1 MIKLIKVK
9 EDENIM
15 FCSVQEENLSKDINI
30 IVESEKG
37 LSYVKTISDVK
48 EYEEICT
55 VVYSFYIQYENVCL
69 ERLVEVIIKMFKTKD
84 TIENISEKQIMDEV
98 YKGEI

>member
-1 MIKLIKVK
+1 MFYDYIKLIEKKKIRVLELMIAYEVYIQYLNTYK
-9 EDENIM
+9 
-15 FCSVQEENLSKDINI
+15 SKLDF
-30 IVESEKG
+30 
-37 LSYVKTISDVK
+37 K

>member
-1 MIKLIKVK
+1 MFYDYIKLIEKKKIRVLELMIAYEVYIQYLNTYK
-9 EDENIM
+9 
-15 FCSVQEENLSKDINI
+15 SK
-30 IVESEKG
+30 
-37 LSYVKTISDVK
+37 LDVK

>member
-1 MIKLIKVK
+1 MFYDYIKLIEKKKIRVLELMIAYEVYIQYLNTYK
-9 EDENIM
+9 
-15 FCSVQEENLSKDINI
+15 SKL
-30 IVESEKG
+30 V
-37 LSYVKTISDVK
+37 VK

>member
-1 MIKLIKVK
+1 MFYDYIKLIVK
-9 EDENIM
+9 KKIRVLELMIAYEVYIQYLNTYK
-15 FCSVQEENLSKDINI
+15 SK
-30 IVESEKG
+30 
-37 LSYVKTISDVK
+37 LDVK

>member
-1 MIKLIKVK
+1 MFYDYIKLIEKKKIRVLELMIAYEVYIQYLNTYK
-9 EDENIM
+9 
-15 FCSVQEENLSKDINI
+15 SKLN
-30 IVESEKG
+30 
-37 LSYVKTISDVK
+37 VK

-84 TIENISEKQIMDEV
+84 AIENISEKQIMEEV
-98 YKGEI
+98 YNGGV

>member
-1 MIKLIKVK
+1 MFYDYIKLIEKKKIRVLELMIAYEVYIQYLNTYK
-9 EDENIM
+9 
-15 FCSVQEENLSKDINI
+15 SK
-30 IVESEKG
+30 
-37 LSYVKTISDVK
+37 LDVK

-84 TIENISEKQIMDEV
+84 TIENILEKQIMDEV

>member
-1 MIKLIKVK
+1 MFYDYIKLIEKNKIRVLELMIAYEVYIQYLNTYK
-9 EDENIM
+9 
-15 FCSVQEENLSKDINI
+15 SK
-30 IVESEKG
+30 
-37 LSYVKTISDVK
+37 LDVK

>member
-1 MIKLIKVK
+1 MFYDYIKLIEKKKIRVLELMIAYEVYIQYLNTYK
-9 EDENIM
+9 
-15 FCSVQEENLSKDINI
+15 SK
-30 IVESEKG
+30 
-37 LSYVKTISDVK
+37 LDVK
-48 EYEEICT
+48 VYEEICT

>member
-1 MIKLIKVK
+1 MFYDYIKLIEKKKIRVLELMIAYEVYIQYLNTYK
-9 EDENIM
+9 
-15 FCSVQEENLSKDINI
+15 SK
-30 IVESEKG
+30 
-37 LSYVKTISDVK
+37 LDVK

-98 YKGEI
+98 YNGGI

>member
-1 MIKLIKVK
+1 MIAYEVYIQYLNTYKSKL
-9 EDENIM
+9 N
-15 FCSVQEENLSKDINI
+15 
-30 IVESEKG
+30 
-37 LSYVKTISDVK
+37 VK

-84 TIENISEKQIMDEV
+84 AIENISEKQIMEEV
-98 YKGEI
+98 YNGGV

>member
-1 MIKLIKVK
+1 MFYDYIKLIEKKKIRVLELMIAYEVYIQYLNTYK
-9 EDENIM
+9 
-15 FCSVQEENLSKDINI
+15 SK
-30 IVESEKG
+30 
-37 LSYVKTISDVK
+37 LDVK

-69 ERLVEVIIKMFKTKD
+69 ERLVEVIIKMFRTKD

>member
-1 MIKLIKVK
+1 MFYDYIKLIEKKKIRVLELMIAYEVYIQYLNTYK
-9 EDENIM
+9 
-15 FCSVQEENLSKDINI
+15 SK
-30 IVESEKG
+30 
-37 LSYVKTISDVK
+37 LDVK

-55 VVYSFYIQYENVCL
+55 VVFSFYIQYENVCL

>member
-1 MIKLIKVK
+1 MFYDYIKLIEKNKIRVLELMIAYEVYIQYLNTYK
-9 EDENIM
+9 
-15 FCSVQEENLSKDINI
+15 SK
-30 IVESEKG
+30 
-37 LSYVKTISDVK
+37 LDVK

-98 YKGEI
+98 YKGDI

>member
-1 MIKLIKVK
+1 MFYDYIKLIEKKKIRVLELIIAYEVYIQYLNTYK
-9 EDENIM
+9 
-15 FCSVQEENLSKDINI
+15 SK
-30 IVESEKG
+30 
-37 LSYVKTISDVK
+37 LDVK